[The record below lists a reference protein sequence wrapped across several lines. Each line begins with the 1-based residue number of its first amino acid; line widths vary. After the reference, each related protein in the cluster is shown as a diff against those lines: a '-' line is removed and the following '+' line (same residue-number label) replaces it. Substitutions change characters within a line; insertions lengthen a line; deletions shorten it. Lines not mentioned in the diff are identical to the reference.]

1 MPSAKT
7 TVLPSG
13 LRCPAPKRCPAPPL
27 TIQQCA
33 CVLWGR
39 VCDRDKSVFYGRL
52 SVSIGSALSERLCE
66 GRACE
71 GRPCLAQVF
80 SISVLAQ
87 LDDAGLSAL
96 GVRAMAARARIQ
108 AAARGLCAIVDGV
121 RQVRPRARQFDAF
134 SASLCPPHPLFP
146 RNVKLSILLE
156 YSLLPLLRYRGS
168 APLGINKN

>member
-1 MPSAKT
+1 MMPSAT
-7 TVLPSG
+7 TTAPKRRSPSG
-13 LRCPAPKRCPAPPL
+13 LRRHSLYSSVLVFCG
-27 TIQQCA
+27 IVCA
-33 CVLWGR
+33 IERR
-39 VCDRDKSVFYGRL
+39 VCFMAGPALVPCC
-52 SVSIGSALSERLCE
+52 VSASLGLALSERPCE
-66 GRACE
+66 GRACV
-71 GRPCLAQVF
+71 AQVF

-121 RQVRPRARQFDAF
+121 RQVRPRAHQFDAF
-134 SASLCPPHPLFP
+134 SASVAPPHPLFP